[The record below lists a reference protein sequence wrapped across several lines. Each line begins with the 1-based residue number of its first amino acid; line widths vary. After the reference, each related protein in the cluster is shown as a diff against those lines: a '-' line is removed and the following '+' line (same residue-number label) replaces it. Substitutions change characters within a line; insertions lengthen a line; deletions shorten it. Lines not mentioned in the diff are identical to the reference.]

1 MKILKYALLALAGI
15 VALVVIA
22 VIILIATFDPNKYKP
37 ELAAAV
43 KDKTGRTLAIEGNL
57 GLTIFPSI
65 GVTVGKTSLSEPHSS
80 RIFARF
86 EEAKMSLALVPLFSR
101 QVVVDRVTLSGIN
114 ADLIKHKDGTT
125 NFDDLLGAPGGGGAA
140 RPQPKPGPQREAV
153 HLDIAGID
161 IRSSAVSWRDD
172 SSGGRLKATIA
183 ELRTGRIT
191 SGVPGKLSLAA
202 KIEGTQPRIKLQIKL
217 SSGYRLDFE
226 KQKFALSGIDL
237 KLLDDSAGA
246 NVAGT
251 SLKGGIEID
260 LAPQSIQFDLALD
273 RLNVDQV
280 LGSEK
285 GKAPAGKP
293 GAGAPA
299 GGAEEPIDLSAL
311 KGLNL
316 KGSLKIGE
324 FVASNVKL
332 EKLNVGVQAALGK
345 VEVNPLAASLY
356 QGSLAGSASVNANT
370 QRFSLKGQLDGVAIG
385 PLLRDALNN
394 DLLEGRGNVALDV
407 QTGGNTVTA
416 LKKALAGSAK
426 LTLRDGALKGINLE
440 ETIRKA
446 RALARSKPAAEQ
458 TAEQKAERT
467 ERTDLTELGAS
478 FLIKNGVAHND
489 DLSAKSPLLRLAGS
503 GDVDIGAG
511 TIDYLAKV
519 SVVGSSGGQGGRE
532 AADLRGVTVPVKIT
546 GTLDAPRFR
555 ADLRA
560 AAGDAAREKLD
571 EKKEQVK
578 EQIKEKAKERAKDRL
593 KDLLRR

>member
-15 VALVVIA
+15 VALLVIA
-22 VIILIATFDPNKYKP
+22 VVILIATFDPNKYKP

-57 GLTIFPSI
+57 GLTIFPNI
-65 GVTVGKTSLSEPHSS
+65 GVAVGKTSLSEPNSS
-80 RIFARF
+80 RILARF
-86 EEAKMSLALVPLFSR
+86 EEARVSLALIPLFSR
-101 QVVVDRVTLSGIN
+101 QVVVDRVTLSGLN

-125 NFDDLLGAPGGGGAA
+125 NFDDLLGAPGGGRAA
-140 RPQPKPGPQREAV
+140 RPQSKPGPRPEAV
-153 HLDIAGID
+153 HLDVAGID

-183 ELRTGRIT
+183 EFRTGRIA

-202 KIEGTQPRIKLQIKL
+202 KVEGTQPRINLAIKA

-226 KQKFALSGIDL
+226 KQRFALSGIDL
-237 KLLDDSAGA
+237 KLSDESLGA
-246 NVAGT
+246 AGT
-251 SLKGGIEID
+251 SFKGGIEID

-280 LGSEK
+280 LGAEK
-285 GKAPAGKP
+285 GKTPAGSK
-293 GAGAPA
+293 AGAPA

-332 EKLNVGVQAALGK
+332 EKLDVGVQAALGK
-345 VEVNPLAASLY
+345 VDINPLAASLY
-356 QGSLAGSASVNANT
+356 QGNLAGSASVNANT

-446 RALARSKPAAEQ
+446 RALSRSKPAD
-458 TAEQKAERT
+458 EQKAVRT

-503 GDVDIGAG
+503 GDVNIGAG

-519 SVVGSSGGQGGRE
+519 SIVGSSGGQGGRE

-546 GTLDAPRFR
+546 GALDAPRFR

-578 EQIKEKAKERAKDRL
+578 EQVKEKAKERAKDRL